1 MFRRRPKPTA
11 LPSSLPPKPSLPQI
25 KQSHVRLVLSGH
37 AADANVIGRL
47 LLLLSLA
54 QSTPPARYPLSVFR
68 SLPRPSVFAANNLIR
83 CLARSESPLES
94 VSFYASIHGG
104 SVGVA
109 PNKHTFTFLLQAC
122 GKARALGEGMQVHA
136 HVVKLGFRKDVFIRN
151 CLVHFYCAC
160 SSTESACK
168 VFNESGQSRDVVTWN
183 AMITGLARDGRIDV
197 AQKMFDEMPER
208 DVISW
213 TAMITGYVQNG
224 KLEEGLQCFRKMRES
239 DLLRP
244 NEAILVT
251 VLSASAQL
259 GLLRQGR
266 LVHSIIDSLNF
277 PMTVPLGTALVDM
290 YAKCGSIEHSRYV
303 FEQMSKRNIWTWN
316 AMICGLATHG
326 LGREALVLF
335 ESFLDEGLEPA
346 SVTFVGVFSACSR
359 SGLVDEVLPPKIGE
373 LKQLE
378 VLDLHGTEIFNLPE
392 EVVKLTNLGC
402 LELSFRG
409 DINSERNESEPIV
422 LIPEG
427 TISAL
432 SKLEELSIDV
442 DPEDKRWERC
452 IKAIFDEICGLR
464 MLNTLKLYVPYVEH
478 LMNFN
483 RYSMPIDCFRF
494 TVGRHAN
501 RIMSRFP
508 QDLQYELER
517 WDRCLKYVN
526 GAGAPTDIKKALHH
540 STAFFLDRH
549 ATVTKLS
556 EFGIENMQQLKCC
569 IIGECNEIR
578 YLLDGFDFSEE
589 ESNSEIVS
597 EYSFAG
603 HILGSLEFLYI
614 YYMKSLRGTFTGPYR
629 KCFCNLKCLT
639 FRTCP
644 QLAIIF
650 TPELLGDLSNLEELT
665 VEDCDDVTSLVTCED
680 STLYENSCFL
690 PKLKKMSLHYLP
702 RLVSLLK
709 VTAQKGS
716 LFKRRGSEEKSIEG
730 DAEPSQSS
738 QGIMEEHIRLSSQ
751 LQASQQQR
759 LTSVSSLQP
768 RLAEHSLQPPPVPDA
783 KSIVSNVEVSP

>member
-68 SLPRPSVFAANNLIR
+68 SLPRPS
-83 CLARSESPLES
+83 
-94 VSFYASIHGG
+94 
-104 SVGVA
+104 
-109 PNKHTFTFLLQAC
+109 AC

-160 SSTESACK
+160 SSTESSCK
-168 VFNESGQSRDVVTWN
+168 VFNES
-183 AMITGLARDGRIDV
+183 
-197 AQKMFDEMPER
+197 ER

-224 KLEEGLQCFRKMRES
+224 KLKEGPQCFRKMRES

-244 NEAILVT
+244 NEANLVT

-259 GLLRQGR
+259 GLLWQGR

-359 SGLVDEVLPPKIGE
+359 SGLVDEGGGGGGRRELGRAEARKPTGPVFVGPDGPSLSRPISIKERVYRGRLRSFRKGKVHPVVLVVLRQ
-373 LKQLE
+373 LKKLE

-526 GAGAPTDIKKALHH
+526 GVGAPTDIKKALHH

-639 FRTCP
+639 LQTCP

-702 RLVSLLK
+702 RLCFCCAASASAVYSELFSSILDLAD
-709 VTAQKGS
+709 TCS
-716 LFKRRGSEEKSIEG
+716 LFFFCAGTEEKSLTLSIISSFESLEG
-730 DAEPSQSS
+730 KDHPY
-738 QGIMEEHIRLSSQ
+738 QGKALFGFR
-751 LQASQQQR
+751 
-759 LTSVSSLQP
+759 V
-768 RLAEHSLQPPPVPDA
+768 VF
-783 KSIVSNVEVSP
+783 